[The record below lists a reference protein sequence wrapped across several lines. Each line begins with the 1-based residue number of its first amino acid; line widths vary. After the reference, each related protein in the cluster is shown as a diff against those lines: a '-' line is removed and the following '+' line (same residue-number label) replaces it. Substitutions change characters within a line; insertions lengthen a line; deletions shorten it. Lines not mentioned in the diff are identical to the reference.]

1 MAVTTR
7 TVDAR
12 DLWTRYKRQG
22 DENARLEL
30 IERYAYLARAG
41 AERLRLPPHAAFS
54 QDDLYGYAVLGL
66 IDAIEKFDPDKGKP
80 FEAYA
85 PVRIRGAISDA
96 LRGLDWLPRSVRQNE
111 TRLREAMA
119 RIEMREGRSATDAEL
134 CAELGMSEDE
144 LGDLLQAANA
154 SAQQSLEEI
163 ISELGDLNFAGVGAD
178 NSGTDPERAAE
189 NSQVRRLLVEAI
201 EELPENEK
209 TVISLYYF
217 EDLTLKEIGRVLG
230 VTESRAC
237 QLHTRAVL
245 KLQTR
250 LACWLDVMFMAA

>member
-1 MAVTTR
+1 MPVLARTDDTR
-7 TVDAR
+7 G
-12 DLWTRYKRQG
+12 LWERYKKRG
-22 DENARLEL
+22 DESARREL
-30 IERYAYLARAG
+30 IERYAYLAKAG
-41 AERLRLPPHAAFS
+41 AERLHLPPHAAFTR
-54 QDDLYGYAVLGL
+54 DDLYGYAVLGL
-66 IDAIEKFDPDKGKP
+66 IDAIEKFDPDRGRP

-111 TRLREAMA
+111 MRLREAMA
-119 RIEMREGRSATDAEL
+119 RIEMREGRSATDEEL
-134 CAELGMSEDE
+134 CAELGISEAE
-144 LGDLLQAANA
+144 LGELLQAANA
-154 SAQQSLEEI
+154 SAQQSLEEM
-163 ISELGDLNFAGVGAD
+163 ISEMGDLNFAGTLAD
-178 NSGTDPERAAE
+178 NSGADPERAAE